1 MSPDRPVVSFPESV
15 AVDIRRF
22 PGVKRLAA
30 EYTTNFPLLEPFF
43 AGDPA
48 DETRVVYL
56 EGFGPR
62 WQDVDLSLLSEL
74 PLDTISPDQTGDNN

>member
-1 MSPDRPVVSFPESV
+1 
-15 AVDIRRF
+15 
-22 PGVKRLAA
+22 
-30 EYTTNFPLLEPFF
+30 
-43 AGDPA
+43 
-48 DETRVVYL
+48 L

>member
-1 MSPDRPVVSFPESV
+1 MSGELAEDLGGSHLD
-15 AVDIRRF
+15 VDIRRS
-22 PGVKRLAA
+22 
-30 EYTTNFPLLEPFF
+30 
-43 AGDPA
+43 GDPA